1 MPRQSSSAKLSPCL
15 TGVCVL
21 CAGIFSYIFLYLQ
34 AMEGSVWHGSVG
46 GEGGWGQVCLTYTL
60 KSKGLCACG
69 LGSKVGHN
77 CRELA
82 PLSALEKVIKC
93 HGENEREEGRL

>member
-1 MPRQSSSAKLSPCL
+1 MPRPSSSAKLSPCL

-21 CAGIFSYIFLYLQ
+21 CAGIFSYIFFIPAGNGGICL
-34 AMEGSVWHGSVG
+34 ARVCG